1 MLRCRLAYAR
11 AQCRRRFTTLPVI
24 DVSPLVQA
32 GSSLAARRAV
42 GAALH
47 AACRDVGFFNV
58 VAHGVPPAVT
68 DAALADAR
76 AWFERTPEREKR
88 TLSLSAATGFRG
100 YAALGQNV
108 TQHQPDLHEGLDF
121 YAEQP
126 GVGGPLCA
134 PNPWPRGPLG
144 HALETSSRAW
154 VAEALR
160 LGAALMR
167 GIALGLDLPERFFDD
182 PDVAGAPPRAR
193 ACMPSRPAR
202 SRATRVLQATPSGC
216 CASFTTRPCRRCRPA
231 RTRGSCRAASTQITA
246 C

>member
-1 MLRCRLAYAR
+1 MQRRIFFPALHDAHHLGRRTHARDMLRGRLAYAR
-11 AQCRRRFTTLPVI
+11 AQCRRRSASTLPVI
-24 DVSPLVQA
+24 DVSPLVSA
-32 GSSLAARRAV
+32 ASTLAERRAV

-68 DAALADAR
+68 AAALADAR

-88 TLSLSAATGFRG
+88 TISLSHVTGFRG

-108 TQHQPDLHEGLDF
+108 TQHRPDLHEGLDF

-126 GVGGPLCA
+126 GVGGALCA
-134 PNPWPRGPLG
+134 PNPWPPGPLG
-144 HALETSSRAW
+144 RALEGSSRAW
-154 VAEALR
+154 VSEALR

-182 PDVAGAPPRAR
+182 PDVAGMTRQAR
-193 ACMPSRPAR
+193 VELLAHHVMAI
-202 SRATRVLQATPSGC
+202 GC
-216 CASFTTRPCRRCRPA
+216 
-231 RTRGSCRAASTQITA
+231 
-246 C
+246 